1 MTTTMKMTIHEALA
15 KKKLLAK
22 QIEKLTDNL
31 EIAVVAK
38 ASKDVLENGTKKT
51 EFKKNKKAEYQ
62 KIRDLITL
70 RNNISKAII
79 LSNATTNVV
88 IAGQEMTVAEAIDLK
103 SNIYMYSELLM
114 AINDNKTVVM
124 KNLEKMNKAVDK
136 DITTMTNSLMTGDKE
151 KSKSGEL
158 ESIIKRYKEDNGYE
172 MVEAIDT
179 TKAMVELHEF
189 IDDFTLNVDFVLSTS
204 NALTTIE
211 VQV

>member
-31 EIAVVAK
+31 EITVVAK

-114 AINDNKTVVM
+114 TINDNKTVVM

-172 MVEAIDT
+172 MVEAIDS

>member
-31 EIAVVAK
+31 EIAAVAK

-88 IAGQEMTVAEAIDLK
+88 IAGQEMTVAIDLK
-103 SNIYMYSELLM
+103 SNIYMYSDLMM
-114 AINDNKTVVM
+114 AINDNKMAVM
-124 KNLEKMNKAVDK
+124 KDLVKMNRSVDK

-151 KSKSGEL
+151 KSGEL

-172 MVEAIDT
+172 MVEAIDS

-189 IDDFTLNVDFVLSTS
+189 IDDFTLNVDFVLSAS

>member
-79 LSNATTNVV
+79 LSNATTSVV

-124 KNLEKMNKAVDK
+124 KNLEKMNKTVDK

-172 MVEAIDT
+172 MVEAIDS

-189 IDDFTLNVDFVLSTS
+189 IDDFTLNIDFVLSTS

-211 VQV
+211 VQA

>member
-1 MTTTMKMTIHEALA
+1 MELR
-15 KKKLLAK
+15 
-22 QIEKLTDNL
+22 
-31 EIAVVAK
+31 
-38 ASKDVLENGTKKT
+38 KT

-124 KNLEKMNKAVDK
+124 KDLVKMNKSVDK

-151 KSKSGEL
+151 KSGEL

-172 MVEAIDT
+172 MVEAIDS

-189 IDDFTLNVDFVLSTS
+189 IDDFTLNVDFVLSIS

-211 VQV
+211 VQA

>member
-31 EIAVVAK
+31 EITVVAK

-114 AINDNKTVVM
+114 AINDDKTVAM
-124 KNLEKMNKAVDK
+124 KNLEKMNKTVDK
-136 DITTMTNSLMTGDKE
+136 DITAMTNSLMTGDKE
-151 KSKSGEL
+151 KSGEL
-158 ESIIKRYKEDNGYE
+158 ENIIKRYKEDNGYE
-172 MVEAIDT
+172 IVEAIDS

-211 VQV
+211 VQA

>member
-79 LSNATTNVV
+79 LSNATTSVV

-124 KNLEKMNKAVDK
+124 KNLEKMNKTVDK
-136 DITTMTNSLMTGDKE
+136 DITTMTNSLITGDKE

-172 MVEAIDT
+172 MVEAIDS

-211 VQV
+211 VQA

>member
-38 ASKDVLENGTKKT
+38 ASKDVLENGTTKT

-172 MVEAIDT
+172 MVEAIDS
-179 TKAMVELHEF
+179 TKAMVELNEF

>member
-79 LSNATTNVV
+79 LSNATTSVV

-124 KNLEKMNKAVDK
+124 KNLEKMNKTVDK

-172 MVEAIDT
+172 MVEAIDS

-211 VQV
+211 VQA

>member
-31 EIAVVAK
+31 EITVVAK

-88 IAGQEMTVAEAIDLK
+88 IAGQEMTVAIELK

-172 MVEAIDT
+172 MVEAIDS

-211 VQV
+211 VQA